1 VDIPN
6 SITPVTTNM
15 IKEIRMEI
23 KAQKEENQKLQFQLS
38 ELKKENVQIQNYIVS
53 CNHSIT

>member
-1 VDIPN
+1 MDIPN